1 MRDQQ
6 VTALNQVSGHM
17 MPNNLQKEYQNTANQ
32 EMMMGDTDSAGM
44 YGG

>member
-1 MRDQQ
+1 MREQQ

-17 MPNNLQKEYQNTANQ
+17 MPNNLQNTANQ